1 MILTDYYL
9 MQELKQ
15 TKSNRIDC
23 VYSTKSYEPFE
34 TIARRSRNGKFYC
47 YVVDAPNILKTTENK
62 RYGDKSITNGKNI
75 SNIKIP
81 NLDFPLYG
89 YGDTKGTQ
97 DALLF
102 IFNDDYK
109 TLEIFVAR
117 GLKNNQFGLWQRLI
131 DGDLDEEMTNLR
143 NIAIPRQD
151 KP

>member
-1 MILTDYYL
+1 M
-9 MQELKQ
+9 
-15 TKSNRIDC
+15 
-23 VYSTKSYEPFE
+23 
-34 TIARRSRNGKFYC
+34 
-47 YVVDAPNILKTTENK
+47 VDAPNILKTTENK